1 MSSRKSTV
9 KAGCSVF
16 VGAALVALLGGAS
29 REANAQIRIP
39 PGAFAGVGTEIKL
52 ACSNPGSQ
60 QDVAKTPILKNTTG
74 ATIPKGYSVSW
85 SSSDRDGGTIKLAA
99 DLPVNA
105 EIRGQGKPGQA
116 YSCTSSFF
124 TRPDLVIKK
133 ATFQG
138 ASSASFELA
147 NVDPFVDA
155 GKSIARVEVVS
166 CSNNAVLASAETWG
180 VAVAKGES
188 VPLTLSF
195 SPTSGKRY
203 LRVRA
208 DAKASV
214 SERIET
220 NNVWD
225 SQNSCLY

>member
-1 MSSRKSTV
+1 MSIRKSTV
-9 KAGCSVF
+9 KAGCSMF

-29 REANAQIRIP
+29 RDANAQIRIN
-39 PGAFAGVGTEIKL
+39 PGTIAALGTEIQL
-52 ACSNPGSQ
+52 ACSNPGSR
-60 QDVAKTPILKNTTG
+60 QDVGKTPILKNTTG

-85 SSSDRDGGTIKLAA
+85 MASDGDGGTITLAA

-116 YSCTSSFF
+116 YRCTSSFF
-124 TRPDLVIKK
+124 TKPDLVIKK
-133 ATFQG
+133 AAFQG

-147 NVDPFVDA
+147 NIDPFVDA

-166 CSNNAVLASAETWG
+166 CSSNAVLASAETSG
-180 VAVAKGES
+180 VAVTKGQS

-208 DAKASV
+208 DANSAV
-214 SERIET
+214 YERSET

-225 SQNSCLY
+225 TQNSCLY